1 MNSFGLVMLNPPD
14 RSPVATHVLK
24 TEVVTE
30 LPVQAA
36 PGYHPPL
43 PSPYFAF
50 YPILALSKKI
60 LKEKFSKSK
69 SAVSFCYFLIK
80 CLLLGMKSHK
90 ISQWGNLVVQFI
102 ENV

>member
-1 MNSFGLVMLNPPD
+1 MNSFGIVMLNPPD

-43 PSPYFAF
+43 LS
-50 YPILALSKKI
+50 ILYWHYKKKI

-69 SAVSFCYFLIK
+69 SAASFCHFLIK
-80 CLLLGMKSHK
+80 CLLLGMKSHQ